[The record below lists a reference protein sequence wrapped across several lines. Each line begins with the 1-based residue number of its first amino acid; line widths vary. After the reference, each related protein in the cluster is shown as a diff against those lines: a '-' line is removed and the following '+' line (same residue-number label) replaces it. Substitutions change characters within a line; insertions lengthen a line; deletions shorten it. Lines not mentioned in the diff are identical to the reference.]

1 MSEHIFIIGAV
12 DKKLVIPFLL
22 SIVYILYNLCGYFYE
37 YNDSTIF
44 VDYTGNSF
52 GQILVLII
60 PCIFKIRKDEEERK
74 KCTKENIKDYFFL
87 ILISFFYCAVE
98 ILSIYF
104 VDDALCYLEGSEII
118 IIFIMTSLFMKY
130 KYYMHHIISLI
141 IFIIACIVI
150 DIILNNFQNSRIES
164 IFTQIAC
171 AIIEATWYCYI
182 RYMIE
187 TKYHYYWNILFIIG
201 VTNLILYSLT
211 FVVLFS
217 IKKLSN
223 NPDIL
228 ENLDYFSTDN
238 IGNIILRFLIE
249 FIPFGFIYY
258 ILEMITLSQ
267 FTINHIF
274 ACYRISKIPE
284 IFIGIDNPLKW
295 LSIIPII
302 LQIISLLFYLEIFEY
317 NFCDLNKNTKRNI
330 QSREQAD
337 NLNLIKDDKS
347 LMIEM
352 APGYYIHDGE
362 LK

>member
-22 SIVYILYNLCGYFYE
+22 SIVYILYNLYE
-37 YNDSTIF
+37 YLFEYDDSIMF
-44 VDYTGNSF
+44 VDYAGNSF

-141 IFIIACIVI
+141 IFIITSIVI

-201 VTNLILYSLT
+201 VTNLIFFLLA

-347 LMIEM
+347 LMIEI
-352 APGYYIHDGE
+352 APGYYIHDDE

>member
-22 SIVYILYNLCGYFYE
+22 SIVYILYNLYDYFYE
-37 YNDSTIF
+37 YDDSIMF
-44 VDYTGNSF
+44 VDYAGNSF
-52 GQILVLII
+52 GQIVALII
-60 PCIFKIRKDEEERK
+60 PCIFKLKKDEDDRE

-87 ILISFFYCAVE
+87 ILITFFYCAIE
-98 ILSIYF
+98 ILSVYS
-104 VDDALCYLEGSEII
+104 VDDQLCSLEGSEII

-130 KYYMHHIISLI
+130 KYYIHHIISLI
-141 IFIIACIVI
+141 IFIITCIVI
-150 DIILNNFQNSRIES
+150 DIILNNFQNNRIES
-164 IFTQIAC
+164 IFTQIAY

-211 FVVLFS
+211 FVVLFL

-223 NPDIL
+223 NPEIL
-228 ENLDYFSTDN
+228 DNLDYYSTDN

-284 IFIGIDNPLKW
+284 IFIGIDNPLEW

-317 NFCDLNKNTKRNI
+317 NFCNLNKNTKRNI

-352 APGYYIHDGE
+352 APGYYIHDDE